1 MKEKLHEEIL
11 KFLKEEFGIVAGEKD
26 LLKDDLGM
34 DTLSRVNFAVKL
46 ERKFDIDI
54 SSREIDFFAVMSVGD
69 VIKLTDRKVS

>member
-11 KFLKEEFGIVAGEKD
+11 KLLKEEFGIVAGEKD

-69 VIKLTDRKVS
+69 VIRLTDRKVS

>member
-1 MKEKLHEEIL
+1 MKEKIHEEIL
-11 KFLKEEFGIVAGEKD
+11 NLLKKEFGIVAGEKD

-46 ERKFDIDI
+46 EKKFDIDI

-69 VIKLTDRKVS
+69 VINLTGRKVS